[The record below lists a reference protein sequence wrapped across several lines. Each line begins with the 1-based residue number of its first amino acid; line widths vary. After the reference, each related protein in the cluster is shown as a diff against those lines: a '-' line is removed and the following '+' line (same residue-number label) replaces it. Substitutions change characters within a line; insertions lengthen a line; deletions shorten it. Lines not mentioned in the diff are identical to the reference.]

1 MSDVKIA
8 SYNVNGIR
16 AATRKG
22 LYSWIEESSPDLICF
37 QEMRSTEQD
46 MPKLLVELNYNK
58 YHEIAKKKG
67 SKNAVKKVAKKIV
80 TPKAPKIK
88 KVIVP
93 QEFKAGE
100 NIVYPTHGVGRILT
114 IEKFQYDLVEE
125 QLYVIQFFQD
135 KLTIRVPFA
144 KAKLIG
150 LRNITSKPSMT
161 RTLSV
166 LKQKPKIK
174 KAMWSRRAQEY
185 DQKINSGDIKLL
197 SEVVRDLFRKDDQTE
212 QSYSERQMFQVAF
225 ERYTRE
231 FAISSSLKFEEA
243 STKILEIL
251 NKR

>member
-1 MSDVKIA
+1 
-8 SYNVNGIR
+8 
-16 AATRKG
+16 
-22 LYSWIEESSPDLICF
+22 
-37 QEMRSTEQD
+37 
-46 MPKLLVELNYNK
+46 MPV
-58 YHEIAKKKG
+58 KKKATT
-67 SKNAVKKVAKKIV
+67 KKVTKKTTKVKTKKKVEVKKKPPTKKKQTKKKISKKVTKKVNKKIV
-80 TPKAPKIK
+80 TPKPPKIK

>member
-1 MSDVKIA
+1 MSAKE
-8 SYNVNGIR
+8 
-16 AATRKG
+16 K
-22 LYSWIEESSPDLICF
+22 LI
-37 QEMRSTEQD
+37 
-46 MPKLLVELNYNK
+46 
-58 YHEIAKKKG
+58 KKKTT
-67 SKNAVKKVAKKIV
+67 KKKIVKTKVAKKVALKKTSIV
-80 TPKAPKIK
+80 KKPAAKKAKKVVQKKNSKKVVKKTKKKIIKKILTPKAPKIK
-88 KVIVP
+88 KIVAP

-161 RTLSV
+161 RTLSI

-185 DQKINSGDIKLL
+185 DQKINSGDIKQL

-231 FAISSSLKFEEA
+231 FGISSNLKFEEA
-243 STKILEIL
+243 SSKVLEIL

>member
-1 MSDVKIA
+1 
-8 SYNVNGIR
+8 
-16 AATRKG
+16 
-22 LYSWIEESSPDLICF
+22 
-37 QEMRSTEQD
+37 
-46 MPKLLVELNYNK
+46 MPV
-58 YHEIAKKKG
+58 KKKATKKKVIKKTTKVKTKKKVEVKKK
-67 SKNAVKKVAKKIV
+67 SSTKKKQIVKKVAKKVVKKIV

>member
-1 MSDVKIA
+1 MPATKKAKTKKKIIKTKA
-8 SYNVNGIR
+8 
-16 AATRKG
+16 
-22 LYSWIEESSPDLICF
+22 
-37 QEMRSTEQD
+37 
-46 MPKLLVELNYNK
+46 
-58 YHEIAKKKG
+58 AKKTVVKK
-67 SKNAVKKVAKKIV
+67 SPTKKKSVAKKVVKVVKKTTKNAVKKTVKKIVKKIV
-80 TPKAPKIK
+80 TPKPSKVKKI
-88 KVIVP
+88 IVP

-161 RTLSV
+161 RTLAI

-185 DQKINSGDIKLL
+185 DQKINSGDIKQL

-212 QSYSERQMFQVAF
+212 QSYSERQMFQIAF

-231 FAISSSLKFEEA
+231 FAISSDIKFEEA
-243 STKILEIL
+243 SSRVLEIL

>member
-1 MSDVKIA
+1 MPVKKKATTKKVIKKTTKVKTKKKVEVKKKSHTTKKRVVKKIA
-8 SYNVNGIR
+8 
-16 AATRKG
+16 K
-22 LYSWIEESSPDLICF
+22 
-37 QEMRSTEQD
+37 
-46 MPKLLVELNYNK
+46 
-58 YHEIAKKKG
+58 
-67 SKNAVKKVAKKIV
+67 KKVAKKVVKKIA

-88 KVIVP
+88 KIIVP
-93 QEFKAGE
+93 QDFKAGE

-114 IEKFQYDLVEE
+114 IEKFQYDLVVE

-161 RTLSV
+161 RTLSI

-231 FAISSSLKFEEA
+231 FAISSTLKFEEA
-243 STKILEIL
+243 SAKILEIL

>member
-1 MSDVKIA
+1 MPVKKKTITKKA
-8 SYNVNGIR
+8 IKKTTKAKIKKKVEV
-16 AATRKG
+16 KKK
-22 LYSWIEESSPDLICF
+22 SPAKKKQPL
-37 QEMRSTEQD
+37 
-46 MPKLLVELNYNK
+46 KK
-58 YHEIAKKKG
+58 IAKKKV
-67 SKNAVKKVAKKIV
+67 AKKVVKKIV

>member
-1 MSDVKIA
+1 MPVKKKSITKKT
-8 SYNVNGIR
+8 IKKK
-16 AATRKG
+16 ATKVV
-22 LYSWIEESSPDLICF
+22 
-37 QEMRSTEQD
+37 
-46 MPKLLVELNYNK
+46 KKKV
-58 YHEIAKKKG
+58 AKKKIPS
-67 SKNAVKKVAKKIV
+67 SKKTVKSKLTKKAVKKTSKKVVKKVIKKVIKKVVKKIV

-88 KVIVP
+88 KIIAP

-135 KLTIRVPFA
+135 KLTIRVPFV

-161 RTLSV
+161 RTLSI

-231 FAISSSLKFEEA
+231 FAISSDLKFEEA

>member
-1 MSDVKIA
+1 
-8 SYNVNGIR
+8 
-16 AATRKG
+16 
-22 LYSWIEESSPDLICF
+22 
-37 QEMRSTEQD
+37 
-46 MPKLLVELNYNK
+46 MPV
-58 YHEIAKKKG
+58 KKKTTTKKIIKKTTKVKTKKKVEIKKK
-67 SKNAVKKVAKKIV
+67 SSVKKKQPAKKIV
-80 TPKAPKIK
+80 KKKVIRKVVKKIATPKAPKIK

-243 STKILEIL
+243 STKIFEIL

>member
-1 MSDVKIA
+1 MTVKKKPTKKKIIKKKIIKK
-8 SYNVNGIR
+8 VIKKK
-16 AATRKG
+16 T
-22 LYSWIEESSPDLICF
+22 
-37 QEMRSTEQD
+37 
-46 MPKLLVELNYNK
+46 
-58 YHEIAKKKG
+58 AKKKVSLAK
-67 SKNAVKKVAKKIV
+67 SKENSSKKNIKKTSKRTSKKIV
-80 TPKAPKIK
+80 KKISTPKAPKIK
-88 KVIVP
+88 KIFAP

-114 IEKFQYDLVEE
+114 VEKYQYDLVEE

-135 KLTIRVPFA
+135 KLTIRVPFV
-144 KAKLIG
+144 KAKKIG

-161 RTLSV
+161 RTLSI

-231 FAISSSLKFEEA
+231 FAISSDIKFEDA
-243 STKILEIL
+243 STKVLDIL

>member
-1 MSDVKIA
+1 MPVKKKTTTKKVIKKTTK
-8 SYNVNGIR
+8 V
-16 AATRKG
+16 K
-22 LYSWIEESSPDLICF
+22 
-37 QEMRSTEQD
+37 
-46 MPKLLVELNYNK
+46 
-58 YHEIAKKKG
+58 AKKKVEIKKK
-67 SKNAVKKVAKKIV
+67 SPAKKKQPVKKISKKKVTKKVVKKIV
-80 TPKAPKIK
+80 TPKAPKVK
-88 KVIVP
+88 KIIVP
-93 QEFKAGE
+93 QEYKAGE

-135 KLTIRVPFA
+135 KLTIRVPFS

>member
-1 MSDVKIA
+1 MPVK
-8 SYNVNGIR
+8 
-16 AATRKG
+16 KK
-22 LYSWIEESSPDLICF
+22 
-37 QEMRSTEQD
+37 STT
-46 MPKLLVELNYNK
+46 KKTIKKKVAK
-58 YHEIAKKKG
+58 KTIAKKKIPAAKRVVK
-67 SKNAVKKVAKKIV
+67 SKAIKKVAKKTVKKVAKKVVKKVVRKII

-88 KVIVP
+88 KIIAS
-93 QEFKAGE
+93 QEFKGGE

-135 KLTIRVPFA
+135 KLTIRVPFS

-161 RTLSV
+161 RTLSI

-231 FAISSSLKFEEA
+231 FAISSDMKFEESSA
-243 STKILEIL
+243 KIVEIL

>member
-1 MSDVKIA
+1 
-8 SYNVNGIR
+8 
-16 AATRKG
+16 
-22 LYSWIEESSPDLICF
+22 
-37 QEMRSTEQD
+37 
-46 MPKLLVELNYNK
+46 MPV
-58 YHEIAKKKG
+58 KKKATT
-67 SKNAVKKVAKKIV
+67 KKVTKKTTKVKTKKKVEVKKKPPTKKKQTKKKISKKVTKKVNKKIV
-80 TPKAPKIK
+80 TPKPPKIK

-161 RTLSV
+161 RTISV

-243 STKILEIL
+243 STKIFEIL

>member
-1 MSDVKIA
+1 M
-8 SYNVNGIR
+8 
-16 AATRKG
+16 
-22 LYSWIEESSPDLICF
+22 
-37 QEMRSTEQD
+37 Q
-46 MPKLLVELNYNK
+46 
-58 YHEIAKKKG
+58 
-67 SKNAVKKVAKKIV
+67 
-80 TPKAPKIK
+80 
-88 KVIVP
+88 
-93 QEFKAGE
+93 
-100 NIVYPTHGVGRILT
+100 
-114 IEKFQYDLVEE
+114 EE
-125 QLYVIQFFQD
+125 QIDLGHKRTCPHCGAKYYDFYQD
-135 KLTIRVPFA
+135 ELDCPHCGKSIEA
-144 KAKLIG
+144 I
-150 LRNITSKPSMT
+150 NITSKPSMT

>member
-1 MSDVKIA
+1 MPVKKK
-8 SYNVNGIR
+8 
-16 AATRKG
+16 ATTKKVTKKATKAKTKKKVKVKKK
-22 LYSWIEESSPDLICF
+22 SP
-37 QEMRSTEQD
+37 
-46 MPKLLVELNYNK
+46 
-58 YHEIAKKKG
+58 AKKKQPI
-67 SKNAVKKVAKKIV
+67 KKIPKKKVVKKVVKKIV

-88 KVIVP
+88 KVIVA
-93 QEFKAGE
+93 QEFKSGE

-231 FAISSSLKFEEA
+231 FAISSNLKFEEA

>member
-1 MSDVKIA
+1 MKKELINASKKKTTTKKVTKKTTKVK
-8 SYNVNGIR
+8 N
-16 AATRKG
+16 K
-22 LYSWIEESSPDLICF
+22 
-37 QEMRSTEQD
+37 
-46 MPKLLVELNYNK
+46 KKVEVK
-58 YHEIAKKKG
+58 KKSAAKKKQPI
-67 SKNAVKKVAKKIV
+67 KKIPKKKVAKKVIKKVVKKIV

-114 IEKFQYDLVEE
+114 VEKFQYDLVEE

-243 STKILEIL
+243 SAKVLEIL

>member
-1 MSDVKIA
+1 
-8 SYNVNGIR
+8 
-16 AATRKG
+16 
-22 LYSWIEESSPDLICF
+22 
-37 QEMRSTEQD
+37 
-46 MPKLLVELNYNK
+46 MPV
-58 YHEIAKKKG
+58 KKKSTTKKTIKKKVTKKTIIKKKIPATKKVAK
-67 SKNAVKKVAKKIV
+67 SKAVKKVVKKTVKKVAKKVVKKVVRKII

-88 KVIVP
+88 KIIVP
-93 QEFKAGE
+93 QEFKGGE

-135 KLTIRVPFA
+135 KLTIRVPFS

-161 RTLSV
+161 RTLSI

-225 ERYTRE
+225 ERYARE
-231 FAISSSLKFEEA
+231 FAISSDMKFEEYSA
-243 STKILEIL
+243 KIVEIL